1 MFQDL
6 RLVHESVAANAVNHG
21 SAAHM
26 TMLKDKDKPPYFDR
40 NFKNAG
46 DYGKSET
53 FKTSFGH
60 R

>member
-1 MFQDL
+1 
-6 RLVHESVAANAVNHG
+6 
-21 SAAHM
+21 M